1 MAEREDFLNSGDDL
15 SAGPGFDSDRNSD
28 QIRSDI
34 DRTRADMDETFSAL
48 ESKLTP
54 GQILEEAWGL
64 FKGGSSAGA
73 TKLLRVVREHP
84 LPAAVIGL
92 GVGWLLVERSRGLDS
107 ESADY
112 GNGGSYGGSSYGR
125 SSYARSRYGSSS
137 YSEFDSGEDWED
149 SESSGKLAAAR
160 DKVKDV
166 ASSAKDAVSGAADTV
181 GEKAS
186 HLKDQALDLG
196 HKAQDKA
203 LNLGHRAQDQAVQ
216 LKRKAKTQ
224 VRRARTG
231 FWQTMEENPLLVG
244 AATLALG
251 VVAGLAIP
259 STDVEDEWMGE
270 TRDQLVDQAKELGQE
285 ALDKGK
291 QVADTVVDKVKNEA
305 EAQGLTPQNLVDKV
319 KTVAQEATNTAKEEV
334 KKQAPALANAGG
346 DGGQQ
351 PGGQAPG
358 AQPGGQA
365 QAPAAQPQPPAPA
378 SQPELANKR

>member
-1 MAEREDFLNSGDDL
+1 MAEREDFLTNTDADT
-15 SAGPGFDSDRNSD
+15 SADPGFGRDRNSD

-73 TKLLRVVREHP
+73 TRLLRVVREHP
-84 LPAAVIGL
+84 LPSAVIGL
-92 GVGWLLVERSRGLDS
+92 GAGWLLVESSRRSESRGSD
-107 ESADY
+107 DY
-112 GNGGSYGGSSYGR
+112 GYGRGSYDRSGYGRSSYGESSYGR
-125 SSYARSRYGSSS
+125 SSYGRSSAGYQD
-137 YSEFDSGEDWED
+137 YDSGNDWE
-149 SESSGKLAAAR
+149 SESSGLLDTAR

-166 ASSAKDAVSGAADTV
+166 ASSAKDAVSNAADTV
-181 GEKAS
+181 GEKTE

-196 HKAQDKA
+196 HQAQEKA
-203 LNLGHRAQDQAVQ
+203 LQ

-251 VVAGLAIP
+251 IIAGLAIP

-270 TRDQLVDQAKELGQE
+270 KRDQFVDQAKELGQE

-291 QVADTVVDKVKNEA
+291 QVAETVVDKVKTEA
-305 EAQGLTPQNLVDKV
+305 EHQGLSPQDLADKV
-319 KTVAQEATNTAKEEV
+319 NAVAQEATNTAKEEV
-334 KKQAPALANAGG
+334 KKQAPALANAGS
-346 DGGQQ
+346 DK
-351 PGGQAPG
+351 PGEA
-358 AQPGGQA
+358 
-365 QAPAAQPQPPAPA
+365 PAPA
-378 SQPELANKR
+378 QGQQTSKPASTPPELANKR

>member
-1 MAEREDFLNSGDDL
+1 
-15 SAGPGFDSDRNSD
+15 
-28 QIRSDI
+28 
-34 DRTRADMDETFSAL
+34 
-48 ESKLTP
+48 
-54 GQILEEAWGL
+54 
-64 FKGGSSAGA
+64 
-73 TKLLRVVREHP
+73 
-84 LPAAVIGL
+84 
-92 GVGWLLVERSRGLDS
+92 
-107 ESADY
+107 
-112 GNGGSYGGSSYGR
+112 
-125 SSYARSRYGSSS
+125 
-137 YSEFDSGEDWED
+137 
-149 SESSGKLAAAR
+149 
-160 DKVKDV
+160 V
-166 ASSAKDAVSGAADTV
+166 ASSAKDAVSSAADTV

-196 HKAQDKA
+196 HKAQ
-203 LNLGHRAQDQAVQ
+203 NQAGQ

-291 QVADTVVDKVKNEA
+291 QVAGTVVDTVKHEA
-305 EAQGLTPQNLVDKV
+305 ETQGLTPQTLVDKV

-334 KKQAPALANAGG
+334 KKQAPALANAAGEG
-346 DGGQQ
+346 DQPGQQ
-351 PGGQAPG
+351 QAGGQAPG
-358 AQPGGQA
+358 
-365 QAPAAQPQPPAPA
+365 AQPQPPAPA

>member
-1 MAEREDFLNSGDDL
+1 MAEREDFLNSGDTT
-15 SAGPGFDSDRNSD
+15 SAGTGFGSDRSSD

-92 GVGWLLVERSRGLDS
+92 GVGWLLVERSRRMDS
-107 ESADY
+107 DFDGY
-112 GNGGSYGGSSYGR
+112 DGGRSSYGR
-125 SSYARSRYGSSS
+125 SRYGASDYDES
-137 YSEFDSGEDWED
+137 DLGEDWE
-149 SESSGKLAAAR
+149 SESSGRLAAAR

-166 ASSAKDAVSGAADTV
+166 AENAKDAVASAADTV

-196 HKAQDKA
+196 HKAQD
-203 LNLGHRAQDQAVQ
+203 QAKQ
-216 LKRKAKTQ
+216 LKRKARTQ

-270 TRDQLVDQAKELGQE
+270 TRDQLLDQAKELGQE

-291 QVADTVVDKVKNEA
+291 QVAETVVDTVKQEA
-305 EAQGLTPQNLVDKV
+305 ENQGLTPQNLVDKV
-319 KTVAQEATNTAKEEV
+319 KTVAQEATNTAREEV
-334 KKQAPALANAGG
+334 KKQAPALANVGG
-346 DGGQQ
+346 EGG
-351 PGGQAPG
+351 
-358 AQPGGQA
+358 
-365 QAPAAQPQPPAPA
+365 
-378 SQPELANKR
+378 QPELANRS

>member
-1 MAEREDFLNSGDDL
+1 MAEREDFLTDT
-15 SAGPGFDSDRNSD
+15 GFGSDRSSD

-54 GQILEEAWGL
+54 GQVLEEAWGL

-73 TKLLRVVREHP
+73 TRLLRVVREHP

-92 GVGWLLVERSRGLDS
+92 GVGWLLVERSRSLDKNF
-107 ESADY
+107 D
-112 GNGGSYGGSSYGR
+112 G
-125 SSYARSRYGSSS
+125 
-137 YSEFDSGEDWED
+137 YSEFDFEEDWD
-149 SESSGKLAAAR
+149 SEPSRLATVR
-160 DKVKDV
+160 EKVKDV
-166 ASSAKDAVSGAADTV
+166 ASSAREAVSGAADTV

-186 HLKDQALDLG
+186 HLKDEALDLG
-196 HKAQDKA
+196 HKAKDQA
-203 LNLGHRAQDQAVQ
+203 LGLGHKAKDQAGQ

-251 VVAGLAIP
+251 VIAGLAIP

-270 TRDQLVDQAKELGQE
+270 TRDQLLDQAKELGQE

-291 QVADTVVDKVKNEA
+291 QVAGTVVDTVKHEA
-305 EAQGLTPQNLVDKV
+305 ENQGLTPQGLVDKV

-334 KKQAPALANAGG
+334 KKQAPALA
-346 DGGQQ
+346 
-351 PGGQAPG
+351 
-358 AQPGGQA
+358 
-365 QAPAAQPQPPAPA
+365 
-378 SQPELANKR
+378 QPELAGKPQ

>member
-1 MAEREDFLNSGDDL
+1 MAQREDFVTDSG
-15 SAGPGFDSDRNSD
+15 ADRNSD

-54 GQILEEAWGL
+54 GQIAEEAWGL

-73 TKLLRVVREHP
+73 TKLLAVVREHP
-84 LPAAVIGL
+84 LPSAVIGL
-92 GVGWLLVERSRGLDS
+92 GVGWLLVESSRRS
-107 ESADY
+107 ESRDSRSDRGYDGYDY
-112 GNGGSYGGSSYGR
+112 
-125 SSYARSRYGSSS
+125 
-137 YSEFDSGEDWED
+137 DSGESWKR
-149 SESSGKLAAAR
+149 ESPGAFATAK

-166 ASSAKDAVSGAADTV
+166 AGSAKEAVSNAADTV
-181 GEKAS
+181 GEKAE

-196 HKAQDKA
+196 HQAQDKA
-203 LNLGHRAQDQAVQ
+203 LQ

-231 FWQTMEENPLLVG
+231 FWETMESNPLLVG

-251 VVAGLAIP
+251 IVAGLAIP

-291 QVADTVVDKVKNEA
+291 EMAGTVADKVKAEA
-305 EAQGLTPQNLVDKV
+305 EHQGLTPQDLAGKV
-319 KTVAQEATNTAKEEV
+319 KSVAQEATNTVKDEV
-334 KKQAPALANAGG
+334 KKAVPQ
-346 DGGQQ
+346 
-351 PGGQAPG
+351 
-358 AQPGGQA
+358 
-365 QAPAAQPQPPAPA
+365 PAAQP
-378 SQPELANKR
+378 EMANQR

>member
-1 MAEREDFLNSGDDL
+1 MAEREDFLTDSGADT
-15 SAGPGFDSDRNSD
+15 SAGTGFGSDRNSD

-73 TKLLRVVREHP
+73 TRLLRVVREHP

-92 GVGWLLVERSRGLDS
+92 GVGWLLVERSRGLDN
-107 ESADY
+107 ESDDY
-112 GNGGSYGGSSYGR
+112 GYGR
-125 SSYARSRYGSSS
+125 SSYRGSSYGQGLYGRSRYGSSD
-137 YSEFDSGEDWED
+137 YSEFDSGEDWD
-149 SESSGKLAAAR
+149 SESSGRLAAAR

-166 ASSAKDAVSGAADTV
+166 ASSAKDAVSNAADTV

-186 HLKDQALDLG
+186 HLKDEALDLGHKAKDKALDLG
-196 HKAQDKA
+196 HKAQ
-203 LNLGHRAQDQAVQ
+203 NQAGQ

-291 QVADTVVDKVKNEA
+291 QVAETVVDKVKAEA
-305 EAQGLTPQNLVDKV
+305 ETQGLTPQNLVDKV

-351 PGGQAPG
+351 PGGQASG
-358 AQPGGQA
+358 
-365 QAPAAQPQPPAPA
+365 AQPQPPAPA

>member
-1 MAEREDFLNSGDDL
+1 MAEREDFLTDSGADT
-15 SAGPGFDSDRNSD
+15 SAVTGFDNDRNSD

-92 GVGWLLVERSRGLDS
+92 GVGWLLVERSRGLDN
-107 ESADY
+107 ESGDY
-112 GNGGSYGGSSYGR
+112 GNGRSSYGGSSYGQGL
-125 SSYARSRYGSSS
+125 YGRSRYGSSD
-137 YSEFDSGEDWED
+137 YSEFDSGEDWD

-166 ASSAKDAVSGAADTV
+166 ASNAKDAVSSAADTV
-181 GEKAS
+181 GEKAG

-196 HKAQDKA
+196 HKAKDQA
-203 LNLGHRAQDQAVQ
+203 LDLGHKAQNQAGQ

-291 QVADTVVDKVKNEA
+291 QVAGTVVDTVKHEA
-305 EAQGLTPQNLVDKV
+305 ETQGLTPQTLVDKV

-334 KKQAPALANAGG
+334 KKQAPALANAAGE
-346 DGGQQ
+346 GGQPGQ
-351 PGGQAPG
+351 PGGQASG
-358 AQPGGQA
+358 AQP
-365 QAPAAQPQPPAPA
+365 QPQPPAPA

>member
-1 MAEREDFLNSGDDL
+1 MAQREDFLTNTGDDL
-15 SAGPGFDSDRNSD
+15 SAGTSFDSDRSSD

-54 GQILEEAWGL
+54 GQVLEEAWGL

-92 GVGWLLVERSRGLDS
+92 GVGWLLVERSRGLDK
-107 ESADY
+107 ESGDY
-112 GNGGSYGGSSYGR
+112 GNYGNGR
-125 SSYARSRYGSSS
+125 SSYDRSRYSSS
-137 YSEFDSGEDWED
+137 DYSEFDSGEDWD

-166 ASSAKDAVSGAADTV
+166 ASSAKEAVSNAADTV

-186 HLKDQALDLG
+186 HLKDEALDLG
-196 HKAQDKA
+196 HKAQNKA
-203 LNLGHRAQDQAVQ
+203 GQ

-231 FWQTMEENPLLVG
+231 FWQTMEENPLLIG

-270 TRDQLVDQAKELGQE
+270 TRDQLVDQAKELGHE

-291 QVADTVVDKVKNEA
+291 QVAETVVDTVKHEA
-305 EAQGLTPQNLVDKV
+305 ENQGLTPQDLVDKV

-334 KKQAPALANAGG
+334 KKQAPSLVE
-346 DGGQQ
+346 
-351 PGGQAPG
+351 
-358 AQPGGQA
+358 
-365 QAPAAQPQPPAPA
+365 
-378 SQPELANKR
+378 PELASKPS